1 MVEGIKML
9 TIGTTSLI
17 AGQSCSCQVGNIPS
31 LWLTILPRVAFLPS
45 SVRQWLPASD
55 LWDCSGNPI
64 PSGQSWRLS
73 SWTLDVYDV
82 LVCVCVFFR
91 KRNYEER
98 PVLYLLHNSK
108 FIPSKNL
115 QQRYR
120 LQGLGGQVFEF
131 GTSISS
137 HIWRGRRHY
146 PKYCRWGHLKL
157 RSLRVQNCEWCFMMF
172 FPMGYRF
179 FPWVHGCVS
188 TKFWQLWNP
197 AGESMLN
204 MMICART
211 RMHRRLQPDLSPG
224 TMRDAASCFASM
236 KTREKCQKLMVVMAP
251 YPMAC
256 LEEVSFFPAFPMLNQ
271 AKEFLVWDV

>member
-82 LVCVCVFFR
+82 LVCVFFR

-98 PVLYLLHNSK
+98 HVLYLLNSSK
-108 FIPSKNL
+108 SIPSKNL

-137 HIWRGRRHY
+137 YIWRGRRHY
-146 PKYCRWGHLKL
+146 PKYCRWGHFKL
-157 RSLRVQNCEWCFMMF
+157 RSLRVQNCEWCLMMF
-172 FPMGYRF
+172 FPWVAGF
-179 FPWVHGCVS
+179 FRGFMDVFPPNFGNSETRQVKVCWTWWFAHGRACIVAYNQICHLAPWEMLPPALPAWKHARSV
-188 TKFWQLWNP
+188 KNLW
-197 AGESMLN
+197 LLW
-204 MMICART
+204 
-211 RMHRRLQPDLSPG
+211 RLIPW
-224 TMRDAASCFASM
+224 
-236 KTREKCQKLMVVMAP
+236 
-251 YPMAC
+251 
-256 LEEVSFFPAFPMLNQ
+256 
-271 AKEFLVWDV
+271 LV